1 MCYMRI
7 MIVLQV
13 GALERVFPQ
22 ILVTASCHNFTSV
35 HCLTITITRACRRED
50 FFSLWCLC
58 ENGIFGWYLGLFS
71 Y

>member
-22 ILVTASCHNFTSV
+22 ILVTASRHNLTSV
-35 HCLTITITRACRRED
+35 HCLTITITIRACRRED
-50 FFSLWCLC
+50 FFLKKLSL
-58 ENGIFGWYLGLFS
+58 G
-71 Y
+71 